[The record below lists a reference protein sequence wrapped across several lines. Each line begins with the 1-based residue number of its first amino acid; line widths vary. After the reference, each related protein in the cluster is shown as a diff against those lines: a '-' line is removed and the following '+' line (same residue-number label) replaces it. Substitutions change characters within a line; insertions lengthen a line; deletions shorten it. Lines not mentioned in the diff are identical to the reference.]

1 MVLNWFYVLNIGRKK
16 IQCTSN
22 LQWFIAFLYHV
33 RLMFICVYI
42 KKCTHA
48 KYEKFLNKAC
58 NSTKNR
64 LKVFVHCNYQFIHKV
79 IRCDFWQNV
88 NIKLYLYKSI
98 FEIRNNFLVN
108 VVDIDTCTVSI
119 KHIHNSDTTLEPS
132 FLFIFKSAR

>member
-22 LQWFIAFLYHV
+22 LQWFIAFLYHL

-79 IRCDFWQNV
+79 IYRDFWQNV

-98 FEIRNNFLVN
+98 FGKLFSKCSWYWYLH
-108 VVDIDTCTVSI
+108 TVSI
-119 KHIHNSDTTLEPS
+119 RHIHNSDTTLESS

>member
-64 LKVFVHCNYQFIHKV
+64 FKVFVHCNYQFMHKV
-79 IRCDFWQNV
+79 ICRDIWQNV
-88 NIKLYLYKSI
+88 NNKLDLYKSMFGI
-98 FEIRNNFLVN
+98 SKCSRYWYLY
-108 VVDIDTCTVSI
+108 TVSI
-119 KHIHNSDTTLEPS
+119 KHIHNLDTTLESS

>member
-1 MVLNWFYVLNIGRKK
+1 MVLNCFYVLNTGRKK

-42 KKCTHA
+42 KRCTHA

-58 NSTKNR
+58 NSTTNR
-64 LKVFVHCNYQFIHKV
+64 FKVFVHCNYQFIHKV
-79 IRCDFWQNV
+79 IFRDFWQNV
-88 NIKLYLYKSI
+88 NTKLDLYKSI
-98 FEIRNNFLVN
+98 FVKWLFSECSWYWYLY
-108 VVDIDTCTVSI
+108 TVSI
-119 KHIHNSDTTLEPS
+119 KHIHNLDTTLESS